1 MTVTV
6 GAVVVTAGADLAP
19 VGGGLPEGCPHPAAV
34 YVAGLSQGSRRAIAR
49 SLDLLVEVFMAVAG
63 GPAPYRGVGLSFP
76 WWNLRY
82 SHTSAIRSRLQEQ
95 VAPATANKALSALRR
110 VLKESW
116 RLGLMSVED
125 YQRAADLPNVA
136 GASLPAGRDVSQ
148 GEISALMAACTA
160 GDANLDYRDGAVL
173 AIMLVGLRRSEVA
186 GLALGDVSLDDGRL
200 VVRRAKRNKQRAVY
214 LPLGAVAAVR
224 DWLSRRGD
232 APGPLFLPINKG
244 DRIIHKDKPLTPQ
257 AIQVIL
263 ERRAVAAGV
272 SGCSPHDFRRT
283 FVGNLLDAGVDL
295 ATVQGLVGHA
305 SPTTTARYDRRPD
318 AVKAAAVA
326 KLHVPYS
333 RR

>member
-1 MTVTV
+1 
-6 GAVVVTAGADLAP
+6 
-19 VGGGLPEGCPHPAAV
+19 
-34 YVAGLSQGSRRAIAR
+34 
-49 SLDLLVEVFMAVAG
+49 
-63 GPAPYRGVGLSFP
+63 
-76 WWNLRY
+76 
-82 SHTSAIRSRLQEQ
+82 
-95 VAPATANKALSALRR
+95 
-110 VLKESW
+110 
-116 RLGLMSVED
+116 
-125 YQRAADLPNVA
+125 
-136 GASLPAGRDVSQ
+136 
-148 GEISALMAACTA
+148 
-160 GDANLDYRDGAVL
+160 
-173 AIMLVGLRRSEVA
+173 
-186 GLALGDVSLDDGRL
+186 VSLDDGRL

>member
-1 MTVTV
+1 
-6 GAVVVTAGADLAP
+6 
-19 VGGGLPEGCPHPAAV
+19 
-34 YVAGLSQGSRRAIAR
+34 
-49 SLDLLVEVFMAVAG
+49 
-63 GPAPYRGVGLSFP
+63 VGLSFP

-82 SHTSAIRSRLQEQ
+82 SHTSAMRSRLQER

-110 VLKESW
+110 VLKECW

-136 GASLPAGRDVSQ
+136 GAVLPSGRDISH
-148 GEISALMAACTA
+148 GEISALMADCTA
-160 GDANLDYRDGAVL
+160 GERNLDYRDGAVL
-173 AIMLVGLRRSEVA
+173 AVMLAGLRRSEVA
-186 GLALGDVSLDDGRL
+186 SLALGDVSLDDGRL

-214 LPLGAVAAVR
+214 LPMGAVAAVR
-224 DWLSRRGD
+224 DWLERRGD
-232 APGPLFLPINKG
+232 MPGPLFLPINKG
-244 DRIIHKDKPLTPQ
+244 DRILYQDKFLSAQ

-263 ERRAVAAGV
+263 ERRRESAGV
-272 SGCSPHDFRRT
+272 APCSPHDFRRT
-283 FVGNLLDAGVDL
+283 FVGDLLDAGVDL

>member
-1 MTVTV
+1 MVDTLVPV
-6 GAVVVTAGADLAP
+6 AGTELAP
-19 VGGGLPEGCPHPAAV
+19 VGSGLPVGSPHPAAV
-34 YVAGLSQGSRRAIAR
+34 YVAGLGEGSRRAIAR
-49 SLDLLVEVFMAVAG
+49 SLDLLVEVFMEVAG
-63 GPAPYRGVGLSFP
+63 GPAPGRGVGLSFP

-82 SHTSAIRSRLQEQ
+82 SHTSAMRSRLQER

-136 GASLPAGRDVSQ
+136 GAVLPSGRDISH
-148 GEISALMAACTA
+148 GEISALMADCTA
-160 GDANLDYRDGAVL
+160 GERNLDYRDGAVL
-173 AIMLVGLRRSEVA
+173 AVMLAGLRRSEVA
-186 GLALGDVSLDDGRL
+186 SLSLEDVSLDDGRL

-214 LPLGAVAAVR
+214 LPSGAIAAVR
-224 DWLSRRGD
+224 DWLVRRGD

-244 DRIIHKDKPLTPQ
+244 DRIIYQDKFLSAQ

-263 ERRAVAAGV
+263 ERRRESAGV
-272 SGCSPHDFRRT
+272 APCSPHDFRRT
-283 FVGNLLDAGVDL
+283 FVGDLLDAGVDL